1 VLFVAVAITAC
12 ADEAARSASEWQAVV
27 DTVGD
32 TVVVRTIAGSV
43 WGGTAHLEAE
53 ATIGVMEGPD
63 EYLIGEPRSIAVGPD
78 GAIYL
83 LDTQVPVLRA
93 YAPDGTHLRN
103 LGRQG
108 GGPGEYESPDGMS
121 TLPDGRILVRD
132 PPGQRITV
140 FAPDGSFLEQWPL
153 SGGFNTSN
161 PIYVD
166 TAGQSHTLV
175 LLNPGTPP
183 WEWIRGLRRYSP
195 TGQPLD
201 TIRVPTWD
209 WEPARVTASRE
220 GSSSSSS
227 VPFTAQTSWTL
238 SPLGYMVGG
247 LSSEYRIDLYRN
259 DAPVLRI
266 EREWVPVPVQAEEA
280 DERRQRTTERFQRQ
294 YGSWRWNGPPIPST
308 KPPFRNI
315 FTSREG
321 NVWVQVS
328 QPGRPIMTDAEAR
341 QEEQRSGRRP
351 LRYRESVAF
360 DVFSQDGRYLG
371 DVDVPESFR
380 MDPEPIVQGDHVWAV
395 TRDELDVATV
405 VRFRVIYP

>member
-1 VLFVAVAITAC
+1 
-12 ADEAARSASEWQAVV
+12 
-27 DTVGD
+27 
-32 TVVVRTIAGSV
+32 
-43 WGGTAHLEAE
+43 
-53 ATIGVMEGPD
+53 
-63 EYLIGEPRSIAVGPD
+63 
-78 GAIYL
+78 
-83 LDTQVPVLRA
+83 
-93 YAPDGTHLRN
+93 
-103 LGRQG
+103 
-108 GGPGEYESPDGMS
+108 
-121 TLPDGRILVRD
+121 
-132 PPGQRITV
+132 
-140 FAPDGSFLEQWPL
+140 
-153 SGGFNTSN
+153 
-161 PIYVD
+161 
-166 TAGQSHTLV
+166 
-175 LLNPGTPP
+175 
-183 WEWIRGLRRYSP
+183 
-195 TGQPLD
+195 
-201 TIRVPTWD
+201 
-209 WEPARVTASRE
+209 
-220 GSSSSSS
+220 
-227 VPFTAQTSWTL
+227 
-238 SPLGYMVGG
+238 MVGG